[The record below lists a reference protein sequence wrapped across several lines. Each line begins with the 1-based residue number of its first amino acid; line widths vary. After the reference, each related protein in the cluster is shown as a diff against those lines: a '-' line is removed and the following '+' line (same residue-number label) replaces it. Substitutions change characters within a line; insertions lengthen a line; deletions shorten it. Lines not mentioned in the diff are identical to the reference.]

1 MAQKSMKGP
10 RPSWCL
16 LCTHTLGCICK
27 ARMLVSQ
34 CLGGDGAHVR
44 VRGLQVTQTRTEQV
58 KDIMSQTDI
67 DDDKLITFGE
77 FLPWYRTMAER
88 HWRSTHGGKTVFVE
102 AKMTTSAP
110 QQPSEP
116 VQGVGRVKLKASGP
130 AASASGAPQQ
140 PEPVQ
145 GAVRVKPSVRSSAC
159 AHLPG
164 PLLYRTYPCCRGRLA
179 RLVLTQL

>member
-1 MAQKSMKGP
+1 
-10 RPSWCL
+10 
-16 LCTHTLGCICK
+16 
-27 ARMLVSQ
+27 MLVSQ

-44 VRGLQVTQTRTEQV
+44 VRGLQITQTRSEQV

-110 QQPSEP
+110 QQPSES
-116 VQGVGRVKLKASGP
+116 VQGAGRVKLKACSPG
-130 AASASGAPQQ
+130 ASASGAPQQ

-159 AHLPG
+159 AHLRA
-164 PLLYRTYPCCRGRLA
+164 LRSSA
-179 RLVLTQL
+179 KAVAV